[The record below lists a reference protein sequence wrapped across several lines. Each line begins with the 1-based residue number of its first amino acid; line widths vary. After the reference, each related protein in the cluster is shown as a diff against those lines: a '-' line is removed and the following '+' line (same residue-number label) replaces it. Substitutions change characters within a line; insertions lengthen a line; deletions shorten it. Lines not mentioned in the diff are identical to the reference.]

1 MSIITQ
7 YNQQNLF
14 NLHNRIDCLVNDY
27 SKLLVIRI
35 DFGIQ
40 KYMGMEVH
48 SSFMKEAFTRLRNNM
63 RNQKLFNHLVSYVA
77 KLEYT
82 PDKSWHYHVIFF
94 FNGQLVQRDCWL
106 SQQIG
111 NYWNTVITRGI
122 GVYYSANLHHEDYRF
137 NGIGMIE
144 HQDTQKI
151 NHLKLTAQYLT
162 KIDDNIQGIHLSNDG
177 SRTIRT
183 FFMSEYQP
191 KQKNKG
197 RPRNT
202 VD

>member
-40 KYMGMEVH
+40 QDMGMEVH

-63 RNQKLFNHLVSYVA
+63 RNQPLFNHLVSYVA
-77 KLEYT
+77 KLEYA

-122 GVYYSANLHHEDYRF
+122 GVYYSANLHHEDYLF

-162 KIDDNIQGIHLSNDG
+162 KIDDNIQGIHLTNDG

>member
-1 MSIITQ
+1 MDI
-7 YNQQNLF
+7 
-14 NLHNRIDCLVNDY
+14 
-27 SKLLVIRI
+27 
-35 DFGIQ
+35 
-40 KYMGMEVH
+40 
-48 SSFMKEAFTRLRNNM
+48 
-63 RNQKLFNHLVSYVA
+63 
-77 KLEYT
+77 
-82 PDKSWHYHVIFF
+82 SWHYHVIFF

-122 GVYYSANLHHEDYRF
+122 GVYYSVNLHHEDYRF

-144 HQDTQKI
+144 HQDVQKI
-151 NHLKLTAQYLT
+151 AYLKLTAQYLT
-162 KIDDNIQGIHLSNDG
+162 KIDDNIQGIYLTHDG

-197 RPRNT
+197 RPRN
-202 VD
+202 